1 MNTPSMTASPNNEK
15 SKILL
20 ILPIAGIIVFVSLY
34 VLAALQYPGGSQA
47 NSKSIGFSWMDNYFC
62 NLLNQTAINGRPNQG
77 QPIALVSLIVLAL
90 SLALF
95 WWNFPKLLPINKTQT
110 KIIRLSGV
118 SSMIIACLLFT
129 NLNHD
134 LITNTASLFGLIA
147 ILNAMWVLFQNK
159 QFSIFVFGLFNLLL
173 VLVNNWLYYD
183 PSLIKYLPLVQKIS
197 FASFLIWVCCI
208 NLSYHF
214 TILKRKK

>member
-1 MNTPSMTASPNNEK
+1 MTASPKDEK

-20 ILPIAGIIVFVSLY
+20 LLPIAGIIVFVALY

-77 QPIALVSLIVLAL
+77 QPIALVSLMVLAL
-90 SLALF
+90 SLGLF
-95 WWNFPKLLPINKTQT
+95 WWNFPKLLSINKTQT

-129 NLNHD
+129 NLHHD

-147 ILNAMWVLFQNK
+147 ILTAMWVLYQNK
-159 QFSIFVFGLFNLLL
+159 QLYIFVFGLFNLLL

-197 FASFLIWVCCI
+197 FAAVLIWIICI
-208 NLSYHF
+208 NLNGF
-214 TILKRKK
+214 FAIGIEKK